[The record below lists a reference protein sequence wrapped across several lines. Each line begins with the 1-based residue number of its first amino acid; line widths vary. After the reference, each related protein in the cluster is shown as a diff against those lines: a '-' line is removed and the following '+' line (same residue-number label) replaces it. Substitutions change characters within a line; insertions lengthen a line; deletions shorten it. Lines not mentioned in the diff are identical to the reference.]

1 MPIFSPGLCGCLI
14 LLVGWV
20 FDSRRLRQISDIIG
34 KTVISNIDGPSLSTS
49 VIHKIAKRGMKMGF
63 SVSTATNPS
72 YMYQTPSGYIFRL
85 RIPKELRALMATWKY
100 PTCGHLKIPHLAG
113 GHFKI
118 PHPVDGRGQNFSDR
132 TFLSDYSFS
141 FPIASLLAASVNL

>member
-20 FDSRRLRQISDIIG
+20 FDSRRLRQNADIIE

-85 RIPKELRALMATWKY
+85 RIPKDLRALMATSKY
-100 PTCGHLKIPHLAG
+100 PTRLMDVVKISAIEL
-113 GHFKI
+113 FYLII
-118 PHPVDGRGQNFSDR
+118 PFSSLLQV
-132 TFLSDYSFS
+132 FLRPPSTYSF
-141 FPIASLLAASVNL
+141 FLQT